1 MARNSANTPASRPPT
16 GPATLSP
23 LLAFAVLLAFVG
35 LLPLALSWS
44 LSTIICIMAIAA
56 SAFGLMLGQAGMMSF
71 GQSAFFAIGA
81 YAAGYAIKTWSLT
94 LVPAVL
100 FGAILGGAAAVIVGL
115 LTARLKDVYFILMTL
130 AFAQLVYFTALTWR
144 DVTGGPSGLSGF
156 DRPELSVGVASLSVT
171 SPASLYLLV
180 AGLLVLVF
188 AFRMALM
195 HSPLGLS
202 LSAMKDNPDRL
213 KAIGH
218 AVWAY
223 RLWSFAVAGAMTGL
237 AGALYAVQWQ
247 LVPTSLAGID
257 QSAAIAFMSILGG
270 VGHPL
275 GPILGA
281 GIYIWLSDIVSTYW
295 ARWPILFGV
304 VIIFVAL
311 FVRGGLVQLL
321 TRLFKGAT
329 RRSGRSS

>member
-1 MARNSANTPASRPPT
+1 MARKSSTPEAASTPI
-16 GPATLSP
+16 ATLSTP
-23 LLAFAVLLAFVG
+23 LAFAVLIVLVVC
-35 LLPLALSWS
+35 LPLVMSWS
-44 LSTIICIMAIAA
+44 MATVICIMAIAA

-81 YAAGYAIKTWSLT
+81 YAAGFAVKSWGVSLI
-94 LVPAVL
+94 PML
-100 FGAILGGAAAVIVGL
+100 FFGTIMGGLAALLVGL

-156 DRPELSVGVASLSVT
+156 DRPELSLGIAAMPLT
-171 SPASLYLLV
+171 SPAALYVLV
-180 AGLLVLVF
+180 AVLLIAVF
-188 AFRMALM
+188 AFRIALM
-195 HSPLGLS
+195 ISPLGLT

-223 RLWSFAVAGAMTGL
+223 RLWSFAVGGMMTGL

-247 LVPTSLAGID
+247 LVPTSLAGVD

-281 GIYIWLSDIVSTYW
+281 GIYIWLSDIVSSYW
-295 ARWPILFGV
+295 ARWPILFGL

-311 FVRGGLVQLL
+311 FVRGGVVQLVQLVRSVL
-321 TRLFKGAT
+321 HKTGP
-329 RRSGRSS
+329 RRAA

>member
-1 MARNSANTPASRPPT
+1 MARKSSAPVAAPA
-16 GPATLSP
+16 PAATFSAP
-23 LLAFAVLLAFVG
+23 LAFAVLIALVVC
-35 LLPLALSWS
+35 LPLAVSWS
-44 LSTIICIMAIAA
+44 MATVICIMAIAA

-81 YAAGYAIKTWSLT
+81 YAAGYAIKSWGFSLIPT
-94 LVPAVL
+94 LL
-100 FGAILGGAAAVIVGL
+100 FGTVMGGLAALFVGL

-144 DVTGGPSGLSGF
+144 SVTGGPSGLSGF
-156 DRPELSVGVASLSVT
+156 DRPELSLGVAAMPLT
-171 SPASLYLLV
+171 SPAALYMLVAALLV
-180 AGLLVLVF
+180 AVF
-188 AFRMALM
+188 VFRMVLM
-195 HSPLGLS
+195 VSPLGMS
-202 LSAMKDNPDRL
+202 LRAMKDNPDRL

-223 RLWSFAVAGAMTGL
+223 RLWSFAVGGMMTGL

-247 LVPTSLAGID
+247 LVPTSLAGVD

-270 VGHPL
+270 VSHPL

-281 GIYIWLSDIVSTYW
+281 GIYIWLSDIVSSYW
-295 ARWPILFGV
+295 ARWPILFGL

-321 TRLFKGAT
+321 MWAL
-329 RRSGRSS
+329 RRTGLGRTA